1 MYFPHNIDFRGRAYP
16 IPPHLNHIGD
26 DLSRGLLLF
35 AEARPLGASG
45 LRWLKIHLANLYG
58 YDKGSFEERLQF
70 VQNNLDEIFDS
81 AEKPLEGR
89 QWWMKADDPWQCLST
104 CKELTKALK
113 SGDPEAYE
121 SCLPVHQD
129 GTCNGLQHYAA
140 LGGDVNGAKQVNLD
154 VTERPADVYSHVAEM
169 VEEAIKKDCE
179 KGDKYALILRGKVAR
194 KVVKQTVMTTVY
206 GVTYVGARAQIEKQ
220 LKDRGDIPLTDCW
233 GASAYLAKKVMLSIG
248 NLFSGAK
255 EIQNWLNLS
264 AKLIAKSIP
273 QGRIK
278 DAVTVKPPRGKMAK
292 VCERTLAYSQL
303 TKEQMASVVWTTPLG
318 LPIVQPYR
326 KTKRRQ
332 VMTSIQT
339 VFISDPNAPSE
350 VNAAKQAS
358 AFPPNFIHSLD
369 ATHMLL
375 TALECSKN
383 KITFASIH
391 DSYWTHAG
399 TITQMNEIIRDTF
412 IALHESAIL
421 QRLRQEFVD
430 RYKDFYVPTIS
441 LRSESIRSRIELPTS
456 VAVVADSE
464 EAQLELQKLEGHEV
478 TLEGVEMD
486 LSQKEAGEN
495 LESGSSVDADT
506 SSASDSSSPLESS
519 LSRDSD
525 PAITE
530 SLVTETSAESEL
542 PTEPAKPARR
552 KRRTKEEMEAE
563 KALSA
568 QRRAEQAAEKKRL
581 KLEAKE
587 QRAQASIQS
596 KFVRLVDLLPSLPEK
611 GDFDVKTIKKSK
623 YFFS

>member
-1 MYFPHNIDFRGRAYP
+1 M
-16 IPPHLNHIGD
+16 
-26 DLSRGLLLF
+26 LF

-58 YDKGSFEERLQF
+58 YDKGSFDERMKF
-70 VQNNLDEIFDS
+70 VQDSLEEIFDS
-81 AEKPLEGR
+81 AERPLEGNR
-89 QWWMKADDPWQCLST
+89 WWTKADDPWQCLAT

-154 VTERPADVYSHVAEM
+154 VTERPADVYTHVAEM

-179 KGDKYALILRGKVAR
+179 KGEHLALMLQGKIAR

-206 GVTYVGARAQIEKQ
+206 GVTYIGARAQIERQ
-220 LKDRGDIPLTDCW
+220 LKDRGDIPLGDCW
-233 GASAYLAKKVMLSIG
+233 RASAYLARKVMLCIG

-255 EIQNWLNLS
+255 EIQTWLNLS
-264 AKLIAKSIP
+264 ARLIAKSIP
-273 QGRIK
+273 QARIADAISTGRPK
-278 DAVTVKPPRGKMAK
+278 NAK
-292 VCERTLAYSQL
+292 RVFGQQPKSITMNRLS
-303 TKEQMASVVWTTPLG
+303 KEQMASVVWTTPLG

-326 KTKRRQ
+326 KPKRRQ

-350 VNAAKQAS
+350 VNALKQAT

-383 KITFASIH
+383 KITFASVH

-412 IALHESAIL
+412 IALHESDVL

-430 RYKDFYVPTIS
+430 RYKDFYVPIIS
-441 LRSESIRSRIELPTS
+441 LKTS
-456 VAVVADSE
+456 QLSKVAIPSGVAVIDKSE
-464 EAQLELQKLEGHEV
+464 EAQKDLAELEGHEI
-478 TLEGVEMD
+478 TLEGFDAKVSALAEEKSTEASSSD
-486 LSQKEAGEN
+486 EASHADPAADFNPLSGEIPAE
-495 LESGSSVDADT
+495 ESQ
-506 SSASDSSSPLESS
+506 SSASAEETAPTAPL
-519 LSRDSD
+519 R
-525 PAITE
+525 
-530 SLVTETSAESEL
+530 
-542 PTEPAKPARR
+542 K
-552 KRRTKEEMEAE
+552 KRRTRAEMEADRLAAQKLREE
-563 KALSA
+563 KK
-568 QRRAEQAAEKKRL
+568 QAALAEKRAKA
-581 KLEAKE
+581 EAKAAATTE
-587 QRAQASIQS
+587 AAVQS
-596 KFVRLVDLLPSLPEK
+596 KFVRLVDLLPPLPQK
-611 GDFDVKTIKKSK
+611 GEFDVKTIKRSK

>member
-26 DLSRGLLLF
+26 DLSRGLMLF
-35 AEARPLGASG
+35 AEVRPLGASG

-58 YDKGSFEERLQF
+58 FDKGSFDERMKF
-70 VQNNLDEIFDS
+70 VQDNLEEIFDS
-81 AEKPLEGR
+81 AERPLEGNR
-89 QWWMKADDPWQCLST
+89 WWTKADDPWQCLAT

-113 SGDPEAYE
+113 SEDPEAYE

-154 VTERPADVYSHVAEM
+154 VTDRPADVYTHVADM

-179 KGDKYALILRGKVAR
+179 KGEKYALMLRGKVAR

-206 GVTYVGARAQIEKQ
+206 GVTYIGARAQIERQ
-220 LKDRGDIPLTDCW
+220 LKDRGDIPLNECW
-233 GASAYLAKKVMLSIG
+233 RASAYLAKKVIACIG

-264 AKLIAKSIP
+264 ARLIAKSIP
-273 QGRIK
+273 QGRIS
-278 DAVTVKPPRGKMAK
+278 DAISTGKPRNMKSRQASSPKKMTMN
-292 VCERTLAYSQL
+292 RLS
-303 TKEQMASVVWTTPLG
+303 KEQMASVVWTTPLG

-326 KTKRRQ
+326 KTKRKQ

-350 VNAAKQAS
+350 VNAAKQAT

-383 KITFASIH
+383 KITFASVH

-412 IALHESAIL
+412 IALHESDVL

-430 RYKDFYVPTIS
+430 RYKDFYVPIVS
-441 LRSESIRSRIELPTS
+441 LRTS
-456 VAVVADSE
+456 NLSKVAIPSGVAVVDKSE
-464 EAQLELQKLEGHEV
+464 EAQKELATLEGHEV
-478 TLEGVEMD
+478 TLEGF
-486 LSQKEAGEN
+486 
-495 LESGSSVDADT
+495 DADLT
-506 SSASDSSSPLESS
+506 ALVEDKSSETVSSETALDSDSSAGEVQADESS
-519 LSRDSD
+519 SPDDTVEARTELS
-525 PAITE
+525 
-530 SLVTETSAESEL
+530 
-542 PTEPAKPARR
+542 KPQ
-552 KRRTKEEMEAE
+552 KRTK
-563 KALSA
+563 A
-568 QRRAEQAAEKKRL
+568 QERAAEKERKEEEMRL
-581 KLEAKE
+581 ALAEEAAERK
-587 QRAQASIQS
+587 AKTQAAVQS
-596 KFVRLVDLLPSLPEK
+596 KFVRLVDLLPHLPQK
-611 GDFDVKTIKKSK
+611 GEFDVKTIKRSK